1 MKINFILLLCLFM
14 AGSSIA
20 QTTLNL
26 NLAQGKEYRQNSD
39 VKMAMTQDIMGQTI
53 EVVATVT
60 GKMVYT
66 VKSVTATGY
75 EMDVRYESMAMEM
88 KMPQASMKFSS
99 DTPTEGDMMSQV
111 LAGMINKTFQAQI
124 SKTGK
129 VLSVKNIDAL
139 FTSSFEKLPNIT
151 EEQKAQVKAQLSQS
165 YGEKAFT
172 SNLEMMLAI
181 YPEKPVKM
189 GEKWTVQN
197 KLKSSISANI
207 NTTYSYTEDGADFRK
222 IHGDSKITAEDSGEY
237 TVSNGMEMKFD
248 MNGTMVSDIKVDK
261 KTGWILEAKISQDI
275 KGDANIK
282 GNAQMPDGMT
292 IPMTIKTDI
301 IAKDK

>member
-1 MKINFILLLCLFM
+1 MKTNFILILCFFI

-39 VKMAMTQDIMGQTI
+39 VKMAMTQDVMGQTI

-66 VKSVTATGY
+66 VKSVTPTGY
-75 EMDVRYESMAMEM
+75 EMDVRYENMAMEM

-99 DTPTEGDMMSQV
+99 DAPKEGDMMSQV
-111 LAGMINKTFQAQI
+111 LAGMINKPFQAQI

-151 EEQKAQVKAQLSQS
+151 EDQKAQVKAQLSQS
-165 YGEKAFT
+165 YGEKAFI

-181 YPEKPVKM
+181 YPEKPVKV
-189 GEKWTVQN
+189 GEKWTAQN

-222 IHGDSKITAEDSGEY
+222 IHGESKITAEDTGEY
-237 TVSNGMEMKFD
+237 TVSNGMEMKFA

-275 KGDANIK
+275 AGDANIK

-292 IPMTIKTDI
+292 IPMTIKTEI
-301 IAKDK
+301 VAKDK